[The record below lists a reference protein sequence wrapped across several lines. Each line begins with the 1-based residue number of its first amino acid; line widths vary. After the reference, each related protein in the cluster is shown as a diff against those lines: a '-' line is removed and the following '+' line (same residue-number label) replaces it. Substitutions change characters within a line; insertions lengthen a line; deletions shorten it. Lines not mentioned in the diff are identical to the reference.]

1 MQPLTGMTVL
11 DLTWHVAGPYAT
23 KMLADYGA
31 EVLKVERPLTGDPA
45 RTYGPF
51 PGDIPH
57 LERSGTF
64 LHLNTNKRS
73 ITADLKSETGK
84 RMVRELARDADV
96 LVESF
101 SPHVMASLGLDYP
114 ALARVNPQI
123 VMCSLSN
130 FGQAGPYR
138 DWKATDMTINAL
150 SGLMLT
156 TGVADKPP
164 LKAADHL
171 MAYQAGSLAA
181 TAVMGAVLHSRW
193 AGEGQ
198 HIDIAVYEVAAGSS
212 DRRAT
217 AIVSYEYSG
226 EPLARQDRT
235 GSALPAGTFPCAD
248 GYASFMISP
257 PARWVRFAQMVDR
270 PDLLDDPRF
279 QDPTSFRTP
288 EVKEE
293 FDGIF
298 YPWLLDRTKKEV
310 SETAQHHR
318 LAVTPVNDTVDVLN
332 DEHLNYRGFFVDG
345 EHPEAGRLPHC
356 GPAIFLDG
364 QGFSLRSTAPLLG
377 QHNGEVYRGLLGFSS
392 SELDSLRDQGAV

>member
-57 LERSGTF
+57 PERSGTF

-114 ALARVNPQI
+114 ALARVNPRI

-164 LKAADHL
+164 LKPADHL
-171 MAYQAGSLAA
+171 MAYQAGSLAPPPSWGRSC
-181 TAVMGAVLHSRW
+181 TAG
-193 AGEGQ
+193 G
-198 HIDIAVYEVAAGSS
+198 
-212 DRRAT
+212 
-217 AIVSYEYSG
+217 
-226 EPLARQDRT
+226 
-235 GSALPAGTFPCAD
+235 
-248 GYASFMISP
+248 
-257 PARWVRFAQMVDR
+257 PARDSTSISRSMRLR
-270 PDLLDDPRF
+270 PAAPTGAPRLSS
-279 QDPTSFRTP
+279 PM
-288 EVKEE
+288 
-293 FDGIF
+293 
-298 YPWLLDRTKKEV
+298 
-310 SETAQHHR
+310 
-318 LAVTPVNDTVDVLN
+318 
-332 DEHLNYRGFFVDG
+332 
-345 EHPEAGRLPHC
+345 
-356 GPAIFLDG
+356 
-364 QGFSLRSTAPLLG
+364 STA
-377 QHNGEVYRGLLGFSS
+377 ESR
-392 SELDSLRDQGAV
+392 